1 MRTIGE
7 WTRLNARR
15 YPDREAFVG
24 FDGRVKFGQVAERAW
39 QLARGLR
46 AARVETGDTV
56 GVLAGNSVFNAETFI
71 GVAVSGGIYTA
82 YNWRWAAEELADGIR
97 ESVTKVVIVE
107 DRFLP
112 LLTDA
117 LAIIAARNETVELPR
132 IIEQGEVDSLRTG
145 DGPFPDLV
153 TEDDALCLIY
163 TGGST
168 GTSKAVV
175 LSHRAATANA
185 LNEYID
191 VGVGAHPEER
201 GLLVTP
207 MFHSAGLLTW
217 LVTHFVAGK
226 TTILVD
232 KFDEEQFVEWVGRE
246 HATNSFMIPNM
257 MRRLMQAGAFTA
269 PEVQRHFK
277 AMHTGAGLLRMPN
290 KVEFV
295 ETMPDARLF
304 FRYGLSEA
312 GPMVTRLH
320 HDDILDPTVDGS
332 IGQEY
337 TFVESKLMS
346 IDGDAR
352 EVEPGELGEI
362 CVRGPSIMTGYHRR
376 PGATAETIVDGWLHT
391 GDLATRDERGYYF
404 FKDRL
409 KEMIK
414 SGGENVYCVEI
425 EQALYL
431 HPAVLE
437 AAVVGVENETWGEEV
452 RAVVSLRNDQKADA
466 AELSEFLRTQL
477 AGYKIPKEFAFLD
490 ASELPR
496 SGAGKLVKEQLKHK
510 LGWA

>member
-15 YPDREAFVG
+15 HPDREAFVG
-24 FDGRVKFGQVAERAW
+24 VDGRVTFGQVAERAW
-39 QLARGLR
+39 KLARGLR
-46 AARVETGDTV
+46 AAGVRPGDTV
-56 GVLAGNSVFNAETFI
+56 GVLAGNTVFNAETFI
-71 GVAVSGGIYTA
+71 GTAISGGIYTA
-82 YNWRWAAEELADGIR
+82 YNWRWAAEELAAGVR
-97 ESVTKVVIVE
+97 ESGAAIVIVE
-107 DRFLP
+107 DRFRS
-112 LLTDA
+112 LLNGA
-117 LAIIAARNETVELPR
+117 LDIIVARADTVELPR
-132 IIEQGEVDSLRTG
+132 VIEQGEVDTLRIG
-145 DGPFPDLV
+145 DGEAPDAV
-153 TEDDALCLIY
+153 APDDPLCLIY

-191 VGVGAHPEER
+191 LGIGALPEER
-201 GLLVTP
+201 GLMVTP

-226 TTILVD
+226 TTVLVD
-232 KFDEEQFVEWVGRE
+232 KFDEQEFVEWVGRE
-246 HATNSFMIPNM
+246 RATNSFMIPNM
-257 MRRLMQAGAFTA
+257 MRRLMQAGAFEA
-269 PEVQRHFK
+269 PEVQRYFK

-290 KVEFV
+290 KIEFI
-295 ETMPDARLF
+295 ETMPNAKLF

-320 HDDILDPTVDGS
+320 HDDMLDVTVDGS

-337 TFVESKLMS
+337 TLVESKLMS
-346 IDGDAR
+346 IDGEGR
-352 EVEPGELGEI
+352 EIAPGELGEI
-362 CVRGPSIMTGYHRR
+362 CVRGPSIMTAYHRR
-376 PGATAETIVDGWLHT
+376 PEATAETIVDGWLHT
-391 GDLATRDERGYYF
+391 GDLATQDERGYYF

-437 AAVVGVENETWGEEV
+437 AAVVGVANETWGEEV
-452 RAVVSLRNDQKADA
+452 RAVVSLRDGRAADA
-466 AELSEFLRTQL
+466 QELSAFLRTQL
-477 AGYKIPKEFAFLD
+477 AGYKIPKEFAFMAATD
-490 ASELPR
+490 LPR
-496 SGAGKLVKEQLKHK
+496 SGAGKLVKEQLKTK
-510 LGWA
+510 LGWN